1 MIRYYVRCGLVYRP
15 SQLPMHNQHFHYI
28 SKLGISYTLLMRF
41 YCICL
46 NFGHTDPFMTQVE
59 NQFQTVLAMG
69 DENLKEIAS
78 K

>member
-1 MIRYYVRCGLVYRP
+1 
-15 SQLPMHNQHFHYI
+15 
-28 SKLGISYTLLMRF
+28 
-41 YCICL
+41 
-46 NFGHTDPFMTQVE
+46 MTQVE